1 MCPFVTLSRTPGMT
15 RRPAR
20 GGYWHRALSRP
31 NNFFRDK
38 VTHGAKV
45 GTTFSSTL
53 HTYIIHIFLYYTY
66 IILYYFI
73 YLFIIILFFQF
84 FPGITLRRFGS
95 LLSLLHDFSLK
106 KVQRVIVN
114 FPPRMRRNTK
124 NRKKPEKKYII
135 SLQAK

>member
-1 MCPFVTLSRTPGMT
+1 MCPFVTLSRTPGLT
-15 RRPAR
+15 RPPAR
-20 GGYWHRALSRP
+20 GGHWHRAHSRP
-31 NNFFRDK
+31 DKEFRDK

-84 FPGITLRRFGS
+84 FLKSTRLPFES
-95 LLSLLHDFSLK
+95 LLSLLHDLSLQ
-106 KVQRVIVN
+106 KVQIVIVN
-114 FPPRMRRNTK
+114 FLPRFWSNTK